1 MLTLGGGG
9 FPLGKTGSRQAAG
22 MAEMNHLGRT
32 TELDSRA
39 MAVLDA
45 VVRLHSETGKA
56 VSSGLVG
63 RFLDHAPS
71 SATIRA
77 VMKSLEDGGL
87 LEQPHTSA
95 GRLPTDAGYRVFVDR
110 LRSQWTFRRHDVPPG
125 MLQLAER
132 SQPGAGGAD
141 RIKHLAR
148 LLSVLTRNISI
159 IVGPSLESVTA
170 VRLEFFPRSLSRVL
184 MVLTLDDGQVL
195 TRHLDLARDYSP
207 VVVEEASRLLNGRV
221 AGRSIAAIRK
231 GALGGVDLVQTPV
244 TRCAAI
250 LADRGRELI
259 DGITGEDVELEGV
272 SQILD
277 EPDFQEAEPLK
288 ALLRF
293 LESPQAIRDVLN
305 RLHGSSP
312 DSFGV
317 WIGAENPV
325 SALRRFSV
333 LTSEIELGG
342 RPGLLA
348 VLGPRRL
355 PYQRAFHGMEIL
367 RRFSG
372 GHPPVPTI

>member
-1 MLTLGGGG
+1 MISGA
-9 FPLGKTGSRQAAG
+9 SAAG
-22 MAEMNHLGRT
+22 TAEMNQAGRT
-32 TELDSRA
+32 FELDSRA

-56 VSSGLVG
+56 VSSGLVV
-63 RFLDHAPS
+63 RYLADAPS

-77 VMKSLEDGGL
+77 VMKSLEDVGL

-110 LRSQWTFRRHDVPPG
+110 LRRQWTFRRHEVPPG
-125 MLQLAER
+125 MIQLAER
-132 SQPGAGGAD
+132 SRPGPGGAD

-148 LLSVLTRNISI
+148 LLSLLTRNISI
-159 IVGPSLESVTA
+159 IVGPSLEAVTA
-170 VRLEFFPRSLSRVL
+170 VRLEFLPRTLNRVL

-195 TRHLDLARDYSP
+195 TRHLDLAQEYAP
-207 VVVEEASRLLNGRV
+207 AVVEEASRLLNGRV

-244 TRCAAI
+244 TRCAAV
-250 LADRGRELI
+250 LADQGRTLI
-259 DGITGEDVELEGV
+259 DQIAGQDVELEGV
-272 SQILD
+272 SQVLE
-277 EPDFQEAEPLK
+277 EPDFQDAEPLK

-293 LESPQAIRDVLN
+293 IESPQAIRDTLS
-305 RLHGSSP
+305 LLQGSSTGP
-312 DSFGV
+312 FGV

-325 SALRRFSV
+325 GALRRFSV